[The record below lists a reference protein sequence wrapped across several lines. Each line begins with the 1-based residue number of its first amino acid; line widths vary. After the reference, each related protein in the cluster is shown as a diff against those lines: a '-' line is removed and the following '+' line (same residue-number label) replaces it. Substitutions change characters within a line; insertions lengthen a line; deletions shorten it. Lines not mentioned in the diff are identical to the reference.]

1 MSERSNLEEMI
12 ERFVTQKAC
21 LDKAIALIRDVPG
34 PALELGLGKG
44 RTFDH
49 LRTHGGGREIFVFDR
64 GVYAVPSL
72 RPDHDHFIEGD
83 FLKTLP
89 HAHERI
95 GEPAALVHADM
106 GSDDPV
112 RDAELAAELA
122 PLIDALARAGA
133 VVLSD
138 REMEAPRWTPLPLP
152 DDAGDWPYFMWRV
165 EG

>member
-1 MSERSNLEEMI
+1 MSERSNLEQMI
-12 ERFVTQKAC
+12 ERFITQRAC
-21 LDKAIALIRDVPG
+21 LNHAIELVHDLPG

-49 LRTHGGGREIFVFDR
+49 LRTHVRGREIFVFDR
-64 GVYAVPSL
+64 GVYAAPAL
-72 RPDHDHFIEGD
+72 RPDADHFIEGD

-95 GEPAALVHADM
+95 GEPAALVHADI

-112 RDAELAAELA
+112 RDDELAAELA
-122 PLIDALARAGA
+122 PLIDALTRAGA

-138 REMEAPRWTPLPLP
+138 REMDAPRWTALPLP
-152 DDAGDWPYFMWRV
+152 DGAGEWPYFMWRV